1 MVQSK
6 NYNTFIKLFI
16 FISTIYFLSS
26 CKSESADSD
35 VNSQTNIKKNEQTD
49 IETLFDQTTF
59 SSEVEPKL
67 LKELEICNVSQRD
80 LENHF
85 DPACNPKFFRFF
97 QFIENKALEN
107 AFLLQIKARVN
118 DFPLRRLLVFE
129 RDKGVLVKVNGF
141 VANLIGT
148 RISKTKH
155 HDLILR
161 FNDNVSPGDIIFY
174 NCLYQWEDKHYV
186 FKKIEQINDANIK
199 PEFQDSMNTVIS
211 NIIKNNRME
220 F

>member
-1 MVQSK
+1 MKFVFLF
-6 NYNTFIKLFI
+6 FILFI
-16 FISTIYFLSS
+16 FLLSS
-26 CKSESADSD
+26 CKTENTSSTEKEKIRK
-35 VNSQTNIKKNEQTD
+35 VGEQTN

-59 SSEVEPKL
+59 PSSDEPEL
-67 LKELEICNVSQRD
+67 LKELEICNVKQRD
-80 LENHF
+80 LQNHL

-97 QFIENKALEN
+97 TFIENKPLKE

-129 RDKGVLVKVNGF
+129 REKGVLVKVNGF

-161 FNDNVSPGDIIFY
+161 FNDNVGQGDIIFY
-174 NCLYQWEDKHYV
+174 NCLYQWENNHYV
-186 FKKIEQINDANIK
+186 FKKIEQINDADVK
-199 PEFQDSMNTVIS
+199 QEFQDSMNLVIS
-211 NIIKNNRME
+211 DIIKNNRME

>member
-1 MVQSK
+1 MK
-6 NYNTFIKLFI
+6 NIFLF
-16 FISTIYFLSS
+16 FLTLVTLYS
-26 CKSESADSD
+26 CKNDNA
-35 VNSQTNIKKNEQTD
+35 NTNERSIKKNKIGDQTN
-49 IETLFDQTTF
+49 IETLFEQTTF
-59 SSEVEPKL
+59 PSSVEPKL
-67 LKELEICNVSQRD
+67 LKELEICNIQQRD
-80 LENHF
+80 LNNHL
-85 DPACNPKFFRFF
+85 DPACNPKFFKFF
-97 QFIENKALEN
+97 SFIENKSLEN

-129 RDKGVLVKVNGF
+129 REKGILVKVNGF

-161 FNDNVSPGDIIFY
+161 FNDNVDQGDIVFY
-174 NCLYQWEDKHYV
+174 NCLYQWENNHYV

-199 PEFQDSMNTVIS
+199 PQFQDSMNVVIS
-211 NIIKNNRME
+211 TIIKNNRME

>member
-1 MVQSK
+1 MKFYRLV
-6 NYNTFIKLFI
+6 FLI
-16 FISTIYFLSS
+16 FILSS
-26 CKSESADSD
+26 CNSDDSTLD
-35 VNSQTNIKKNEQTD
+35 LTSSIKPKIGNETK

-59 SSEVEPKL
+59 PSDEEPKL
-67 LKELEICNVSQRD
+67 LRELQICNISQRD
-80 LENHF
+80 LENHL

-97 QFIENKALEN
+97 QFIENKSLKN

-118 DFPLRRLLVFE
+118 NFPLRRLLVFE
-129 RDKGVLVKVNGF
+129 REKGILVKVNAF

-161 FNDNVSPGDIIFY
+161 FNDNVPTGEVIFY
-174 NCLYQWEDKHYV
+174 NCLYQWENNHYV

-199 PEFQDSMNTVIS
+199 PQFQDSMNTVIS
-211 NIIKNNRME
+211 TIIKNNRME

>member
-1 MVQSK
+1 MKFS
-6 NYNTFIKLFI
+6 L
-16 FISTIYFLSS
+16 YFLFCFFLLS
-26 CKSESADSD
+26 CKNED
-35 VNSQTNIKKNEQTD
+35 NNINNKIRKPKIGDQVE

-59 SSEVEPKL
+59 ASETEPKL
-67 LKELEICNVSQRD
+67 LKELEICNVNQRD
-80 LENHF
+80 LQNHF

-97 QFIENKALEN
+97 SFIENKSLEN
-107 AFLLQIKARVN
+107 AFILQIKARVN
-118 DFPLRRLLVFE
+118 DFPLRRLLIFE
-129 RDKGVLVKVNGF
+129 REKGVLVKVNGF

-161 FNDNVSPGDIIFY
+161 FNDNVTPGDIIFY
-174 NCLYQWEDKHYV
+174 NCLYQWENNHYV
-186 FKKIEQINDANIK
+186 FKKIEQINDANVK
-199 PEFQDSMNTVIS
+199 VEYQDSMNVVIS

>member
-1 MVQSK
+1 MK
-6 NYNTFIKLFI
+6 NYKIMKNIFGFILIFVTLFACKHEDTSVKD
-16 FISTIYFLSS
+16 STTKKNKIG
-26 CKSESADSD
+26 D
-35 VNSQTNIKKNEQTD
+35 QTN

-59 SSEVEPKL
+59 PSQVEPNL
-67 LKELEICNVSQRD
+67 LKELEICNISQRD
-80 LENHF
+80 LNNHL

-97 QFIENKALEN
+97 PFIENKRLEY

-129 RDKGVLVKVNGF
+129 REKGVLVKVNGF

-148 RISKTKH
+148 RSSKTKH

-161 FNDNVSPGDIIFY
+161 FNDNVAPGDIIFY
-174 NCLYQWEDKHYV
+174 NCLYQWENNHYV
-186 FKKIEQINDANIK
+186 FKKIEQINDADIK
-199 PEFQDSMNTVIS
+199 PQFQDSMNTVIS
-211 NIIKNNRME
+211 TIIKNNRME

>member
-6 NYNTFIKLFI
+6 NYNGYIKVFI
-16 FISTIYFLSS
+16 FLSTLYFTAS
-26 CKSESADSD
+26 CKNESTDSQI
-35 VNSQTNIKKNEQTD
+35 NSQISNKKNIQTN
-49 IETLFDQTTF
+49 IETLFDQTSFT
-59 SSEVEPKL
+59 SEVEPKL
-67 LKELEICNVSQRD
+67 LKELEICNLSQRD
-80 LENHF
+80 LENHY
-85 DPACNPKFFRFF
+85 DPACNAKFFRFF
-97 QFIENKALEN
+97 QFIENKSLED

-148 RISKTKH
+148 RVSKTKH

>member
-1 MVQSK
+1 MKFS
-6 NYNTFIKLFI
+6 L
-16 FISTIYFLSS
+16 YFLFCFFLLS
-26 CKSESADSD
+26 CKNED
-35 VNSQTNIKKNEQTD
+35 NNINNKIRKPKIGDQVE

-59 SSEVEPKL
+59 ASETEPKL
-67 LKELEICNVSQRD
+67 LKELEICNVNQRD
-80 LENHF
+80 LQNHF

-97 QFIENKALEN
+97 SFIENKSLEN
-107 AFLLQIKARVN
+107 AFILQIKARVN
-118 DFPLRRLLVFE
+118 DFPLRRLLIFE
-129 RDKGVLVKVNGF
+129 REKGVLVKVNGF

-161 FNDNVSPGDIIFY
+161 FNDNVTPGDIIFY
-174 NCLYQWEDKHYV
+174 NCLYQWENNHYV
-186 FKKIEQINDANIK
+186 FKKIEQINDANVK
-199 PEFQDSMNTVIS
+199 AEYQDSMNVVIS

>member
-1 MVQSK
+1 MRGVC
-6 NYNTFIKLFI
+6 TLFI
-16 FISTIYFLSS
+16 VCFILNS
-26 CKSESADSD
+26 CKNEDSTSRNNS
-35 VNSQTNIKKNEQTD
+35 VNKKTIGDQTD

-59 SSEVEPKL
+59 PSNVEPKL
-67 LKELEICNVSQRD
+67 LKELEICNVKERD
-80 LENHF
+80 LNNHL

-97 QFIENKALEN
+97 SFVENKPLEN

-129 RDKGVLVKVNGF
+129 REKGTLVKVNGF

-161 FNDNVSPGDIIFY
+161 FNDNVAQGDIVFY
-174 NCLYQWEDKHYV
+174 NCLYQWENNHYV

-199 PEFQDSMNTVIS
+199 PQFQDSMNVVIS
-211 NIIKNNRME
+211 TIIKNNRME

>member
-1 MVQSK
+1 MK
-6 NYNTFIKLFI
+6 FYLLFI
-16 FISTIYFLSS
+16 LFFLVIS
-26 CKSESADSD
+26 CKNENDTHHTTTVKKKTIGD
-35 VNSQTNIKKNEQTD
+35 QTN

-59 SSEVEPKL
+59 PSSIEPDL
-67 LKELEICNVSQRD
+67 LNELKICNISQRD

-97 QFIENKALEN
+97 QFIENKPLKD
-107 AFLLQIKARVN
+107 AFLLQVKARVN
-118 DFPLRRLLVFE
+118 DFPLRRLFVYE

-148 RISKTKH
+148 RLSKTKH

-161 FNDNVSPGDIIFY
+161 FNDNVSPGDIVFY
-174 NCLYQWEDKHYV
+174 NCLYQWEDNRYV

-199 PEFQDSMNTVIS
+199 TEFQDSMNLVIS

>member
-1 MVQSK
+1 MKFSV
-6 NYNTFIKLFI
+6 
-16 FISTIYFLSS
+16 YFLLCFFLFS
-26 CKSESADSD
+26 C
-35 VNSQTNIKKNEQTD
+35 NNEEENNVDNKVRKHKIGDQVE

-59 SSEVEPKL
+59 ASETEPKL
-67 LKELEICNVSQRD
+67 LKELEICNVNQRD
-80 LENHF
+80 LQNHF

-97 QFIENKALEN
+97 SFIENKSLEN
-107 AFLLQIKARVN
+107 AFILQIKARVN
-118 DFPLRRLLVFE
+118 DFPLRRLLIFE
-129 RDKGVLVKVNGF
+129 REKGVLVKVNGF

-161 FNDNVSPGDIIFY
+161 FNDNVTPGDIIFY
-174 NCLYQWEDKHYV
+174 NCLYQWENNHYV
-186 FKKIEQINDANIK
+186 FKKIEQINDANVK
-199 PEFQDSMNTVIS
+199 AEFQDSMNVVIS

>member
-1 MVQSK
+1 MKFNLVFSFILLFLLFACK
-6 NYNTFIKLFI
+6 NDVEPVETNVKIK
-16 FISTIYFLSS
+16 
-26 CKSESADSD
+26 KVGD
-35 VNSQTNIKKNEQTD
+35 QTN

-59 SSEVEPKL
+59 PSSDEPNL
-67 LKELEICNVSQRD
+67 LKELEICNVKQRD
-80 LENHF
+80 LQNHL

-97 QFIENKALEN
+97 SFIENKKLKD

-129 RDKGVLVKVNGF
+129 REKGVLVKVNGF

-155 HDLILR
+155 ADLILR
-161 FNDNVSPGDIIFY
+161 FNDNAGAGDIIFY
-174 NCLYQWEDKHYV
+174 NCLYQWENNHYV
-186 FKKIEQINDANIK
+186 FKKVEQINDANVK
-199 PEFQDSMNTVIS
+199 SEFQDSMNVVIS
-211 NIIKNNRME
+211 KVIRNNRME